1 MALAQAQPALT
12 PSGLNTFLQSFAQA
26 LSRADATGSP
36 QGALARSDGSDE
48 PLLTT
53 SVTSA
58 QAPQVGA
65 FLPVQA
71 PFSIDASSTNAPQSA
86 TPPTSSATVDPNA
99 VVDQILKGAFLRTD
113 GSSSS
118 VRLNLIPESL
128 GSVTVNLH
136 VDGSSV
142 NATVVAQTP
151 DARDALLAGQNQLV
165 RSLADAGMKLASFT
179 VNLAGGGFSGFQQQQ
194 HHSLAQESSAG
205 RNARGNVG
213 DATDVGDAVVAAIP
227 TFGPPLVA
235 SSNAGL
241 YNYLA

>member
-1 MALAQAQPALT
+1 MATAQAQPALT

-26 LSRADATGSP
+26 LARADATGSP

-86 TPPTSSATVDPNA
+86 PTPTSSASVDPNA

-118 VRLNLIPESL
+118 VRLNLVPESL

-151 DARDALLAGQNQLV
+151 DARDALLAGQNQLA

-194 HHSLAQESSAG
+194 HHSLAQDSSAG